1 MFLFSDSMNRNDII
15 IGVVFIVFMV
25 VGSVSF
31 FIGQST
37 TNLVYRLFGV
47 FLLLTG
53 FIVSIFGVIISEPKE
68 KTVQQ
73 QQILHEQ
80 KQVEPPV

>member
-1 MFLFSDSMNRNDII
+1 MNKNDII
-15 IGVVFIVFMV
+15 IGVIFIVFMV
-25 VGSVSF
+25 VGTISF

-37 TNLVYRLFGV
+37 ANLFYRLFGV

-53 FIVSIFGVIISEPKE
+53 FIVSMFGVIVTEPKE

-73 QQILHEQ
+73 PQIPHEQ